1 MSADIQKLGDAAP
14 FTFDVN
20 FAAPQTEKPIPTVLL
35 TDHEQALKEAEE
47 RGRLIGLEQGK
58 AGEEARL
65 ADEAKRI
72 ADAAAAILSAIDGD
86 RIRLEHDSATLALCI
101 GKKLAGEALSRFP
114 LDNIETLISECLG
127 PLRSTPHLVVR
138 LHEKDAEAITETV
151 GKFARES
158 GFDGRFVVLGEPDF
172 APGDC
177 RIEWADGGIIR
188 NLDTVETEIET
199 SFQRYFAALDE
210 ARTSKSEVASQSEPL
225 SHE

>member
-1 MSADIQKLGDAAP
+1 MSADIQKVGDAAP

-20 FAAPQTEKPIPTVLL
+20 FAAPEMEKPIPTVLL
-35 TDHEQALKEAEE
+35 PDHERALKEAEE
-47 RGRLIGLEQGK
+47 RGRLIGLEEGK
-58 AGEEARL
+58 KSEEARL
-65 ADEAKRI
+65 ANEAKRV
-72 ADAAAAILSAIDGD
+72 ADAAAGILAAIDGD
-86 RIRLEHDSATLALCI
+86 RSQLERDSATLALSI

-114 LDNIETLISECLG
+114 LDNIEALISECLG
-127 PLRSTPHLVVR
+127 PLRTTPHLVVR
-138 LHEKDAEAITETV
+138 LHERDAAAITDTV

-158 GFDGRFVVLGEPDF
+158 GFDGRFVVLGEPEF

-188 NLDTVETEIET
+188 NLNTVETEIEK

-210 ARTSKSEVASQSEPL
+210 AKISTNDVASQSEQL

>member
-35 TDHEQALKEAEE
+35 PDHELALKEAEE
-47 RGRLIGLEQGK
+47 RGRLIGLEEGK

-65 ADEAKRI
+65 ANEARRV
-72 ADAAAAILSAIDGD
+72 ADAAAAILAAIDGD
-86 RIRLEHDSATLALCI
+86 RTQLERDSAALAFSI

-114 LDNIETLISECLG
+114 LDNIEALISECLG
-127 PLRSTPHLVVR
+127 PLRTTPHLVVR
-138 LHEKDAEAITETV
+138 LHEKDAAAITDTV

-172 APGDC
+172 TPGDC

-210 ARTSKSEVASQSEPL
+210 AKASADNAASQSEQM

>member
-20 FAAPQTEKPIPTVLL
+20 FAAPQVEKPIPTVLL
-35 TDHEQALKEAEE
+35 SDHEIALKEAEE

-65 ADEAKRI
+65 ANEAKRV
-72 ADAAAAILSAIDGD
+72 ADAAAAILAAIDGD
-86 RIRLEHDSATLALCI
+86 RTQLERDSATLAFSI

-188 NLDTVETEIET
+188 NLDTAETEIET

-210 ARTSKSEVASQSEPL
+210 AKASKSEAASQSEQL

>member
-1 MSADIQKLGDAAP
+1 MSADIRKLGDAAP
-14 FTFDVN
+14 FAFDVN
-20 FAAPQTEKPIPTVLL
+20 FAAPEAAKPIATILL
-35 TDHEQALKEAEE
+35 PDHERAIKEAEE
-47 RGRLIGLEQGK
+47 RGRLIGLEQSK
-58 AGEEARL
+58 TSNEARL
-65 ADEAKRI
+65 ANEAKRV
-72 ADAAAAILSAIDGD
+72 ADAAASILAAIDGE
-86 RIRLEHDSATLALCI
+86 RTQLERDSATLALSI

-114 LDNIETLISECLG
+114 LDNIEVLISECLG

-188 NLDTVETEIET
+188 NLDIVETEIET

-210 ARTSKSEVASQSEPL
+210 ARTSNPEATNQSEQL

>member
-14 FTFDVN
+14 FSFDVN
-20 FAAPQTEKPIPTVLL
+20 FAAPKTKKPIPTVLL
-35 TDHEQALKEAEE
+35 PDHEQALKEAEE

-65 ADEAKRI
+65 ANEAKRV
-72 ADAAAAILSAIDGD
+72 ADAATAILAAIDGD
-86 RIRLEHDSATLALCI
+86 RSKLERESATLALSI

-114 LDNIETLISECLG
+114 LDNIEALINECLG
-127 PLRSTPHLVVR
+127 PLRTTPHLVVR

-158 GFDGRFVVLGEPDF
+158 GFDGRFVVLGEPEF

-210 ARTSKSEVASQSEPL
+210 AKASKSETASQSEQL

>member
-14 FTFDVN
+14 FSFDVN
-20 FAAPQTEKPIPTVLL
+20 FAAPKTEKPIPTVLL
-35 TDHEQALKEAEE
+35 PDHEQALKEAEE

-58 AGEEARL
+58 ACEEARL
-65 ADEAKRI
+65 ANEAKRV
-72 ADAAAAILSAIDGD
+72 ADAATAILAAIDGD
-86 RIRLEHDSATLALCI
+86 RSKLERESATLALSI

-114 LDNIETLISECLG
+114 LDNIEALINECLG
-127 PLRSTPHLVVR
+127 PLRTTPHLVVR

-158 GFDGRFVVLGEPDF
+158 GFDGRFVVLGEPEF

-210 ARTSKSEVASQSEPL
+210 AKASKSETASQSEQL

>member
-14 FTFDVN
+14 FSFDVN
-20 FAAPQTEKPIPTVLL
+20 FAAPKSEKPIPTVLL
-35 TDHEQALKEAEE
+35 PDHELALKEAEE
-47 RGRLIGLEQGK
+47 RGRLIGIEEGK

-65 ADEAKRI
+65 ANEAKRV
-72 ADAAAAILSAIDGD
+72 ADAAAGILAAIDGD
-86 RIRLEHDSATLALCI
+86 RSKLERDSATLALSI
-101 GKKLAGEALSRFP
+101 GKKLAGEALTRFP
-114 LDNIETLISECLG
+114 LDNIEALISECLG

-138 LHEKDAEAITETV
+138 LHEKDAAAITETV

-210 ARTSKSEVASQSEPL
+210 ANASNTKVASQSEQL